1 MEQLTQEANGD
12 TQLYAHIIT
21 HQSQGPLNRKAEE
34 PGKYTL
40 SQVSCFDLILGR
52 QVRSSRNCE
61 QEQQ

>member
-12 TQLYAHIIT
+12 TQLDAHIIT
-21 HQSQGPLNRKAEE
+21 HQPQGSLNRKAEE
-34 PGKYTL
+34 PGKHTL

-52 QVRSSRNCE
+52 QVRSSRNRE